1 MISRSLILK
10 LKGHTVRIEYR
21 TNRKA
26 IKARIG
32 TLVSI
37 TISNLH
43 IDTSTKSGRR
53 YRIPIRSVKNIREV
67 SA

>member
-21 TNRKA
+21 TNKKA

-32 TLVSI
+32 TLTSI
-37 TISNLH
+37 GIANVH
-43 IDTSTKSGRR
+43 IETVKASGRE
-53 YRIPIRSVKNIREV
+53 YRIPIRSVRAISEV